1 MHWTVGDGCWKDG
14 FWFVLRVG
22 IPVVFSLGARAAK
35 FGPRGW
41 RTLETDDSYRFLVAL
56 LAYNDR
62 GVAGLMRCIPWLVGS
77 LDVYILNDADV
88 GRVWLF
94 NWSAALRTARVA
106 CWFETLRALEAER
119 VPA

>member
-1 MHWTVGDGCWKDG
+1 
-14 FWFVLRVG
+14 
-22 IPVVFSLGARAAK
+22 
-35 FGPRGW
+35 
-41 RTLETDDSYRFLVAL
+41 
-56 LAYNDR
+56 
-62 GVAGLMRCIPWLVGS
+62 MRCMPWQVGS

-119 VPA
+119 VPT